1 MNEITIKLPAKQVVA
16 VMMAVN
22 EKMNNARNMRMAYA
36 QNGDSDERLKIMD
49 DEMQVL
55 AEAYRNIQGAL

>member
-1 MNEITIKLPAKQVVA
+1 MNEITIKLSAQQAVA

-22 EKMNNARNMRMAYA
+22 ERMNNARNLKVAYTSS
-36 QNGDSDERLKIMD
+36 GEDGGRLEILD
-49 DEMQVL
+49 DEAKLL